1 MDPNCYANGYFEK
14 WKSWKDVLQS
24 ARDTEKYESPVD
36 EYWGTSCSHKSTLF
50 YPHFI
55 PIVAAEIVK

>member
-1 MDPNCYANGYFEK
+1 MQTAILKSGKVEK
-14 WKSWKDVLQS
+14 TKQS